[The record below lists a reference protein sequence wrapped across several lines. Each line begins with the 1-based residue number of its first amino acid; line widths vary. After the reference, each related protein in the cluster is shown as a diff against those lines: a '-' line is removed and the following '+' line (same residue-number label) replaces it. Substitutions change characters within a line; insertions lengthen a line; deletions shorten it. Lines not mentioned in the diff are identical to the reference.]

1 MFWKHCVNATD
12 SFIPLFHGS
21 VKLMGANGAGF
32 TAETAPPLQSG
43 QSVAQF
49 PANFPAPATPF
60 PPRPALAVQ
69 VLPTA
74 TPSTYPPTFYR
85 HAKHVLSGLLHIFR
99 ADPQIVMQL
108 CPLGVD
114 SPNRWISNSII
125 KLPGLKT
132 PFLRLEYCLK
142 SFPGLPSLSG
152 GVKSEYRN
160 TASVD
165 YLYLSR

>member
-1 MFWKHCVNATD
+1 MRQTVLF
-12 SFIPLFHGS
+12 PLFHGS
-21 VKLMGANGAGF
+21 VKLIGANGAGF

-49 PANFPAPATPF
+49 
-60 PPRPALAVQ
+60 
-69 VLPTA
+69 LPISQHLPHRSLQDQPLLCRFCQRQPLRHTH
-74 TPSTYPPTFYR
+74 PHFYR

-99 ADPQIVMQL
+99 ADPQIVMRL

-152 GVKSEYRN
+152 GVKI
-160 TASVD
+160 
-165 YLYLSR
+165 